1 MAVSI
6 RSRSDARACLLC
18 FALLIASLLRV
29 APVLVDG
36 YTPGAARL
44 GGVARTTTAMWC
56 ASSFPRDVSLNAM
69 SGGEAQTTSSTS
81 SPRRR
86 RRKNKYADLSKVE
99 TLEMDPLE
107 KLVAESVEKNRQL
120 LEEEEQRRKRW
131 RTTTRNGGGATTHT
145 QGDDMDSPATLTS
158 MNFPDNKD
166 IDPYDPTTFGYVTLG
181 TIASA
186 HGVHGWVKVA
196 ASEAD
201 PSSLSPLAQ
210 PGMTLHVKLPR
221 KRAPRAVRLVAGRHC
236 VADEYLCLLD
246 GSYTRDDALKLR
258 GATLYTTRQEDDDAR
273 RQSTSSDGESYFVS
287 ELVGLTVYAYDETS
301 STPTELNNEVLIG
314 TVGGVVF
321 GDDISDLP
329 LGYDMLEI
337 IVNRELT
344 LDRKSKPEE
353 RVLIPLVPQL
363 VPLIDSA
370 RGVVMIDPP
379 PGLLDLRYVRE
390 EKVRI
395 KGLLPPSSSSASPA

>member
-6 RSRSDARACLLC
+6 RSRSDARSRLLC
-18 FALLIASLLRV
+18 FALMMASFVRDAPLR
-29 APVLVDG
+29 VDG
-36 YTPGAARL
+36 YTSRTAQL
-44 GGVARTTTAMWC
+44 GGAARTTTAMWY
-56 ASSFPRDVSLNAM
+56 ASSFSCDMSLDAM
-69 SGGEAQTTSSTS
+69 SGGEAQITSSAS

-120 LEEEEQRRKRW
+120 LEEEEQRKR
-131 RTTTRNGGGATTHT
+131 RRMTTRNEGGATTPA
-145 QGDDMDSPATLTS
+145 QGDDKDSPATVPA
-158 MNFPDNKD
+158 MNFPDNKN

-201 PSSLSPLAQ
+201 PSSLSPLAR

-273 RQSTSSDGESYFVS
+273 RQSTSSDRELYFVS
-287 ELVGLTVYAYDETS
+287 ELVGLSVYAYDETR